1 MIDKH
6 MYPKNF
12 FFAVTKYGIDGRRS
26 LLIDG
31 GHRRRRS
38 SASVQSKSPNP
49 AVCVPGE
56 SRAEQKIESPSQG
69 GESQPKQNQQ
79 DATGAD
85 MTELADAMSALHFVP
100 SSIRFGRGRAGFAR
114 R

>member
-12 FFAVTKYGIDGRRS
+12 FFDVTKDGTDGRCS
-26 LLIDG
+26 LLIEG
-31 GHRRRRS
+31 SHRRRRS
-38 SASVQSKSPNP
+38 STIIQSRNLHTAPRAP
-49 AVCVPGE
+49 EDPQ
-56 SRAEQKIESPSQG
+56 AEQNLESPSQG
-69 GESQPKQNQQ
+69 DVPRRRQSQQN
-79 DATGAD
+79 APGAD
-85 MTELADAMSALHFVP
+85 ITRLTEAMSALHFVP